1 MEQELWRRVEELFH
15 AALGLTPDARQTF
28 LDGTCNGDVDLRRQV
43 DLLLA
48 KEKQAGSFLERP
60 AIENMPVILTAA
72 RSILG
77 QQLGPYQI
85 VSALGAGGM
94 GEVYRAHDRN
104 LDRDVAVKTLPHE
117 FARDPERL
125 SRLRREARTLASLN
139 HPNIAAIYGLEE
151 SEEADCLVMELVEG
165 EMLLGPLPVG
175 TALDRACQVASA
187 LEAAHDKGIVH
198 RDLKPANVKVTP
210 QGRVKVL
217 DFGLAKAIWW
227 PEANRDL
234 SQLAAVKGVESVD
247 GQIIGTPGYM
257 SPEQAR
263 GRDVDKRTD
272 IWAFGCLLYE
282 LLAGKRAF
290 PGETIQDAIASVLER
305 EPDWQALPA
314 KTPTQVR
321 ELLRQCL
328 QKDLA
333 RRLHN
338 IADARRTIEK
348 AHRGWNRWRVTAIA
362 ASTLAMLAIGSA
374 FWLRNAEHLPGL
386 SQWLQLTKLPDSVT
400 QPALSPDGQMLAF
413 IRGYSTG
420 FGPGQVY
427 VKKLPKGEPVQL
439 THDNSLKMSPTF
451 SPDGLR
457 VAYTTVD
464 SQFHWDTWTVPTLGG
479 EPQLLLRNA
488 SGLVWTGP
496 RQVLFSEIKMGVHMG
511 IVASDESRTG
521 ARDVYLPNDE
531 PGMAHRSYLSPNG
544 KWALLVEMDQD
555 HNWLPC
561 RLVPMDGSSRG
572 RHVGPL
578 GAGCTVAAWSHDG
591 KWMFFTANPGGGNHI
606 WRQRLSDGPPEQIT
620 SGPTEEEGIAMAP
633 DGRSFI
639 TAVALQNTSL
649 WVHDAKGEHQ
659 ISLEGN
665 GTNPKFTPDGRKL
678 CYLIVKEAPNNF
690 AWYRNPG
697 ELRIADL
704 ESGRSEPLISG
715 FPVLDYDISA
725 DGQHVV
731 MWVMDLEEKPR
742 LWVARV
748 DRSSSPV
755 QIPNVEGQSPRFG
768 PDGDIFFRHS
778 EGTFTFV
785 YRVHSDGTGLRKA
798 LAKPVF
804 LMQAVSPD
812 GRWISAWAPLPAS
825 GTPASLAF
833 PLDGGP
839 PIQIGSSFINLE
851 WSLDGRSAYLGGYL
865 IPLPPNE
872 ALPRIP
878 AGGFHSD
885 EEIAQLSG
893 AHKIDAQGV
902 VPGPFGVYAFY
913 RSTIQRNLYRI
924 PIP

>member
-1 MEQELWRRVEELFH
+1 MEQELWRKVEELFH
-15 AALGLTPDARQTF
+15 AALERTPDARQTF
-28 LDGTCNGDVDLRRQV
+28 LDGTCNGDIDLRRQV

-60 AIENMPVILTAA
+60 AIENMPVILTVAG
-72 RSILG
+72 SLLG
-77 QQLGPYQI
+77 QQFGPYQI
-85 VSALGAGGM
+85 VSLLGAGGM
-94 GEVYRAHDRN
+94 GEVYRAHDRK
-104 LDRDVAVKTLPHE
+104 LGRDVAIKTLPHE

-165 EMLLGPLPVG
+165 EMLRGPLPVG

-187 LEAAHDKGIVH
+187 LEAAHDKGIIH

-210 QGRVKVL
+210 QGTVKVL

-227 PEANRDL
+227 PEGNRDL
-234 SQLAAVKGVESVD
+234 SQSAAVKSVESVA
-247 GQIIGTPGYM
+247 GQIVGTPGYM

-282 LLAGKRAF
+282 LLTGKRAF
-290 PGETIQDAIASVLER
+290 PGETLQDTIASVLER
-305 EPDWQALPA
+305 EPNWHALPA
-314 KTPTQVR
+314 KTPTLVR

-328 QKDLA
+328 QKDPA
-333 RRLHN
+333 RRLNN

-348 AHRGWNRWRVTAIA
+348 AQRGWNRWRVTAIA
-362 ASTLAMLAIGSA
+362 AAALAMLAIGA
-374 FWLRNAEHLPGL
+374 ALWLRNATHLPGR

-413 IRGYSTG
+413 IRGYSTF

-427 VKKLPKGEPVQL
+427 VKKLPNGEPVQL

-464 SQFHWDTWTVPTLGG
+464 SQFHWDTWAVPTLGG
-479 EPQLLLRNA
+479 EPRLLLRNA

-511 IVASDESRTG
+511 IVAADESRIG
-521 ARDVYLPNDE
+521 ARDVYLPNAE
-531 PGMAHRSYLSPNG
+531 PEMAHRSYLSPNG

-606 WRQRLSDGPPEQIT
+606 WRQRLPDGQPEQIT

-659 ISLEGN
+659 ISMEGN

-704 ESGRSEPLISG
+704 ESGRSEPLVSG

-731 MWVMDLEEKPR
+731 MWSHGPR
-742 LWVARV
+742 RKTAALGGAGRSELVARTDPECGGSV
-748 DRSSSPV
+748 SEIWAGWRHLLSPLGRDFHVCLPSSLGWHRTE
-755 QIPNVEGQSPRFG
+755 EGA
-768 PDGDIFFRHS
+768 
-778 EGTFTFV
+778 
-785 YRVHSDGTGLRKA
+785 RKTC
-798 LAKPVF
+798 
-804 LMQAVSPD
+804 VSHASCLT
-812 GRWISAWAPLPAS
+812 RWPLDLSLGSASRQRNTSKSGLPARR
-825 GTPASLAF
+825 
-833 PLDGGP
+833 
-839 PIQIGSSFINLE
+839 GSSN
-851 WSLDGRSAYLGGYL
+851 
-865 IPLPPNE
+865 PNRQF
-872 ALPRIP
+872 L
-878 AGGFHSD
+878 H
-885 EEIAQLSG
+885 QL
-893 AHKIDAQGV
+893 GV
-902 VPGPFGVYAFY
+902 VA
-913 RSTIQRNLYRI
+913 
-924 PIP
+924 